1 MTPDNRPTAQ
11 KSVDPQE
18 IARFE
23 RLAESWWDP
32 TGPFWPLHRLNS
44 FRVAYLTPII
54 VRHFALIGPG
64 SQPLQGL
71 RGLDIG
77 CGGGLLS
84 ESLAGLGARVLGIDV
99 VERNIRIAQEHAVR
113 SGLEIDYRWTSA
125 EHLATQGT
133 SFDLVMNME
142 VVEHVADLPAFLAT
156 CAALVRP
163 GGLMVVATINR
174 TAISWLFAILG
185 AEYILRWLSKG
196 THQWRKFRRPEEIL
210 RPLAPFGFRTI
221 DQTGVRINPFT
232 RGFRPSPLLGVNYML
247 CLHRQPD

>member
-1 MTPDNRPTAQ
+1 MTPDSRPTAQ

-23 RLAESWWDP
+23 RLAETWWQP
-32 TGPFWPLHRLNS
+32 SGPFWPLHRLNA

-54 VRHFALIGPG
+54 VRHFALTGSG
-64 SQPLQGL
+64 SQPLQDL
-71 RGLDIG
+71 RVLDIG

-84 ESLAGLGARVLGIDV
+84 ESLAGLGAGVLGIDV
-99 VERNIRIAQEHAVR
+99 VERNIRIAQDHAVR

-125 EHLATQGT
+125 EHLAAQGA

-142 VVEHVADLPAFLAT
+142 VVEHVADLPAFLTT
-156 CAALVRP
+156 CATLVRP

-174 TAISWLFAILG
+174 TPISWLFAILG
-185 AEYILRWLSKG
+185 AEYILRWLPKG

-210 RPLAPFGFRTI
+210 QPLSPFGFRTI
-221 DQTGVRINPFT
+221 DQIGVRVNPFT
-232 RGFRPSPLLGVNYML
+232 RGFTTSPWLGVNYML
-247 CLHRQPD
+247 CLQRQCD

>member
-1 MTPDNRPTAQ
+1 MTPDSRPTAQ

-23 RLAESWWDP
+23 RLAETWWQP
-32 TGPFWPLHRLNS
+32 SGPFWPLHRLNA

-54 VRHFALIGPG
+54 VRHFALTG
-64 SQPLQGL
+64 SGFQPLQDL
-71 RGLDIG
+71 RVLDIG

-84 ESLAGLGARVLGIDV
+84 ESLAGLGAEVLGIDV
-99 VERNIRIAQEHAVR
+99 VERSIRIAQGHALR

-125 EHLATQGT
+125 EHLAAQGA

-142 VVEHVADLPAFLAT
+142 VVEHVADLPAFLTT
-156 CAALVRP
+156 CATLVRP

-174 TAISWLFAILG
+174 TPISWLFAILG
-185 AEYILRWLSKG
+185 AEYILRWLPKG

-210 RPLAPFGFRTI
+210 QPLSPFGFRPI
-221 DQTGVRINPFT
+221 DQIGVRVNPFT
-232 RGFRPSPLLGVNYML
+232 RGFTTSPWLGVNYML
-247 CLHRQPD
+247 CLQRQCD